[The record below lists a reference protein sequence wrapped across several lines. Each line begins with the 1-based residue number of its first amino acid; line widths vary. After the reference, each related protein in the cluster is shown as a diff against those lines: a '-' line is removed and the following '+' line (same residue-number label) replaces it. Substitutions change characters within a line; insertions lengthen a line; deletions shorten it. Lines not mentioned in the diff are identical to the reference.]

1 MAQMKRKRW
10 YTDSVR
16 LIRKERNSLVT
27 AQFIYW
33 LDDWTTGRL
42 DDWTTGG
49 TTGDGR
55 LGTDEKYPNVQEF
68 ASVYYWVTFNLSLSS
83 CP

>member
-33 LDDWTTGRL
+33 LDDWTTRRL

-55 LGTDEKYPNVQEF
+55 LGTDDWGQTKSTPMF
-68 ASVYYWVTFNLSLSS
+68 RSLLPFTTGLLLI